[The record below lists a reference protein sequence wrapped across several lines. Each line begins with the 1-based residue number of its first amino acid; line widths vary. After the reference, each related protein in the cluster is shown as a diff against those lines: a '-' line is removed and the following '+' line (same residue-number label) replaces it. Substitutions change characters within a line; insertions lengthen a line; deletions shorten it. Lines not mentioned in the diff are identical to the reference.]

1 MGLLEKKI
9 AIVTGAGQG
18 IGKGIAI
25 EFAREGANVVIAD
38 LNEENAKQV
47 SKDLTD
53 QFKVKAVPVK
63 VDVSQSAQID
73 AMVALAMKEFGRIDV
88 LVNAAGIDLPKP
100 VVEMSE
106 EIWDKT
112 LNVNAKSVF
121 LATKAVAKIM
131 MQQKSGTIVN
141 LSSCCAKTGEKDNSA
156 YCASKAAVTLF
167 TDCCSKEFAKYG
179 IRVNAMCPA
188 TIDTPMIDYSLKTR
202 AAVEGKDVKAFEQ
215 ELLDKIPLGRRGK
228 ISETGR
234 LAVFLASDESSFM
247 TGQSINITGG
257 YEVH

>member
-1 MGLLEKKI
+1 MGLLQNKNT
-9 AIVTGAGQG
+9 IVTGGGQG

-38 LNEENAKQV
+38 LNFDNANEVCQMIQAEFGIK
-47 SKDLTD
+47 SIPL
-53 QFKVKAVPVK
+53 K
-63 VDVSQSAQID
+63 VDVSKSEQINRMIETTMTTFD
-73 AMVALAMKEFGRIDV
+73 RIDV
-88 LVNAAGIDLPKP
+88 LVNAAGIDLP
-100 VVEMSE
+100 VSVIDMSE

-112 LNVNAKSVF
+112 LNINAKSVF

-131 MQQKSGTIVN
+131 IQQKSGVIIN

-167 TDCCSKEFAKYG
+167 TDCCSKEFASHG

-202 AAVEGKDVKAFEQ
+202 AAVEGKDVKVFEQ